1 VTKEELIT
9 AIRKCAEQLGHSP
22 SRDDLYK
29 FAAIGRKALSR
40 HFGTHQRALE
50 ECNLDTSGCGR
61 TLEMRTLFL
70 DWAGLARALNK
81 IPNFV
86 DYEEKSRFSVRPLK
100 KRFGLWKHVPTA
112 MKHYIEENGLA
123 TEWAD
128 VVALIDK
135 EPKGKGGNQG
145 VSAVE
150 RIPKVMMDRPMY
162 GAMTGGRPMVCGP
175 TNESGV
181 IFLFGVLA
189 ERLGFL
195 VLRIQTE
202 FPDCE
207 AWRVVGE
214 DRLQKVRIEFEYASR
229 NFWSHGHD
237 PAGCDLIVCWEDN
250 WLECPVEVVELKSVM
265 G

>member
-1 VTKEELIT
+1 MTKTIW
-9 AIRKCAEQLGHSP
+9 P
-22 SRDDLYK
+22 
-29 FAAIGRKALSR
+29 
-40 HFGTHQRALE
+40 
-50 ECNLDTSGCGR
+50 
-61 TLEMRTLFL
+61 
-70 DWAGLARALNK
+70 AGLARALNK

-181 IFLFGVLA
+181 IFLFGGLA

-250 WLECPVEVVELKSVM
+250 WPECPVEVVELKSVM
-265 G
+265 M